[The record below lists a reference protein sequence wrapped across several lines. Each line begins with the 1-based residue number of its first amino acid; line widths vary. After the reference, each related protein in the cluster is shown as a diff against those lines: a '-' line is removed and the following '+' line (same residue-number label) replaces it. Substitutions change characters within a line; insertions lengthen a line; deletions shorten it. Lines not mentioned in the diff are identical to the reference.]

1 MAGTTIQTTYGP
13 RKEIEGYIA
22 GNKDKRP
29 LAFKPFFSDVNT
41 TWADTVSYDVEP
53 DQRNVMG
60 QFVQADVDVYR
71 VQLPG
76 METKELSFA
85 YSKEGVGSP
94 NYSEISQRMLAE
106 QPGNVTLESA
116 RLARAVAE
124 NMRTQFELAYQ
135 RFENLYE
142 LTRAQILINGTMDT
156 VLATP
161 TGQHKR
167 IVWNMGRTKLSNG
180 TTNDATERAANYDAI
195 LNELVPEVDLTT
207 LWANTSTAVAG
218 GLSWDGI
225 SGATGSAVTPVKAVS
240 PVQHLNRMLE
250 IANYRSGT
258 AAIFI
263 ANDAYSW
270 FIDDLN
276 TNYAD
281 AADTTLRTNQAIELE
296 VMPYVKEIEGLTF
309 RRFHDSGNGMMIPMY
324 TYNGTYR
331 DRTTGT
337 KTKYFPDGTVLL
349 VPPSNTGAIRFG
361 KIMHIKAMWAAQQ
374 FWVNSWVGE
383 KSGIENF
390 EIHTNFVTY
399 HKDINS
405 VVKWK
410 VCSTSK

>member
-1 MAGTTIQTTYGP
+1 MATIQTTFGP
-13 RKEIEGYIA
+13 KKEIEGYVA

-29 LAFKPFFSDVNT
+29 LAFKPFFGDITT
-41 TWADTVSYDVEP
+41 TWKDTVAYDVEG
-53 DQRNVMG
+53 DERNLMG

-94 NYSEISQRMLAE
+94 DYSEISQRMLAE
-106 QPGNVTLESA
+106 QPGNVTLDSA

-124 NMRTQFELAYQ
+124 NMQEQFRLAYN

-142 LTRAQILINGTMDT
+142 LARAQILINGTMDT

-161 TGQHKR
+161 EGKHKR
-167 IVWNMGRTKLSNG
+167 IIWNMGRTKLVNG
-180 TTNDATERAANYDAI
+180 SVNDATERAANEDYIA
-195 LNELVPEVDLTT
+195 NEVVPEVDLTN

-218 GLSWDGI
+218 GLSWDSV

-240 PVQHLNRMLE
+240 PVKHLNRMLE
-250 IANYRSGT
+250 IASDRSGT
-258 AAIFI
+258 AAIFM
-263 ANDAYSW
+263 ADDAYSW
-270 FIDDLN
+270 YIDDLN

-281 AADTTLRTNQAIELE
+281 AADTTIRTNMVIELE

-309 RRFHDSGNGMMIPMY
+309 RRLHDAGNGISVPIY

-331 DRTTGT
+331 DRVTGT
-337 KTKYFPDGTVLL
+337 KTKYFPNGTVLL
-349 VPPSNTGAIRFG
+349 VPPASTGAMRFG
-361 KIMHIKAMWAAQQ
+361 KIMHLKAMWAAQQ
-374 FWVNSWVGE
+374 FWVNNWMNP
-383 KSGIENF
+383 KTGIENF

-405 VVKWK
+405 VVAWK